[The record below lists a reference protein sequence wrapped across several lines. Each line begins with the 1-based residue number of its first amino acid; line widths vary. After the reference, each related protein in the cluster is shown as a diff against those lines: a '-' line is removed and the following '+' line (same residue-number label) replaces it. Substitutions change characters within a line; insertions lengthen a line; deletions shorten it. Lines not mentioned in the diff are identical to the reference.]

1 MQGKARL
8 VTSCVDICL
17 FHSLTMTHVGRPG
30 LEELAKVLEVNK
42 TLEVLRFVSECVN
55 CAILLRFSTHD

>member
-1 MQGKARL
+1 MML

-30 LEELAKVLEVNK
+30 LEELAKMLEVNK
-42 TLEVLRFVSECVN
+42 TLEVLRFVSEC
-55 CAILLRFSTHD
+55 I